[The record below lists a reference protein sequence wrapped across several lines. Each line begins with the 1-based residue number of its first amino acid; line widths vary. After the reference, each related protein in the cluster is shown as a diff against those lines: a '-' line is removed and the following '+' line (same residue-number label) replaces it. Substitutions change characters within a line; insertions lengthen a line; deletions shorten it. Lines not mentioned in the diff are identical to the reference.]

1 MYILKQKLS
10 QLILK
15 LEKDECYVKLL
26 ILNDYV
32 ITLNSYC
39 EILFEG
45 NNCLPR
51 ARHYPR
57 CSTKFIQCLEE
68 SHNITT
74 IYM

>member
-1 MYILKQKLS
+1 M
-10 QLILK
+10 
-15 LEKDECYVKLL
+15 KLL